1 MALVTVL
8 GAAVAFAALRAISI
22 GSSRGIYQL
31 LRATIVALIVA
42 LRREHENVRAQ
53 RG

>member
-42 LRREHENVRAQ
+42 LGREHENVRAQ